1 MSIFRAYDVR
11 GIYPKDLNEEN
22 AFKIGAAFAR
32 INSGKIAVGCDA
44 RLSSTSLKQK
54 LIEGLVSGGVHVVD
68 IGMVT
73 TPILIFSV
81 SFYSFDGGVMI
92 TGSHNP
98 KEYNGVKMFTRD
110 SMPISYESGLNKI
123 EDMIKRGYAFKIT
136 GNDKVEKK
144 DILDDY
150 KNYLLDKIKFN
161 SPPRMKVVIDA
172 GNGSAGKIYS
182 DILKKAGF
190 EVVEMYCEPDGTF
203 PNHLPDPLEPENVVD
218 LQKKVVEESADMG
231 FAYDGDGDRLVVVDE
246 KGKVTTINDIFILLI
261 KHTLQNFEN
270 AKIVYNV
277 SNSLAIRDTIEK
289 YGGIPIEWKVGHTY
303 VQQKLKDEKAQ
314 FGGELSGHYFF
325 KELFTSD
332 DAIFA
337 TLKLLEFLI
346 NNNTSLEKE
355 FAEIP
360 RYYSMVSEEIVIPIK
375 DSEKFIFIE
384 NLKKDLRKKGYKIND
399 MDGVKVLFEDGWA
412 LFRASNTTPLIR
424 YGFESKTKDG
434 FEKIKSFV
442 EEVKSRAPKDG

>member
-1 MSIFRAYDVR
+1 MSIFRAYDIR

-22 AFKIGAAFAR
+22 AFKIGAAFAQV
-32 INSGKIAVGCDA
+32 NPGKIAVGHDA
-44 RLSSTSLKQK
+44 RLSSPSLKQK

-81 SFYSFDGGVMI
+81 SFYSFDGGIIV

-98 KEYNGVKMFTRD
+98 KEYNGLKMFTKN
-110 SMPISYESGLNKI
+110 SVPISYERGLNKI

-136 GNDKVEKK
+136 GNGKVEKK
-144 DILDDY
+144 DVLDDY
-150 KNYLLDKIKFN
+150 KNYLLGKIKFN
-161 SPPRMKVVIDA
+161 FPPKMKVVIDA
-172 GNGSAGKIYS
+172 GNGSGGKIYS
-182 DILKKAGF
+182 DILKKAGL
-190 EVVEMYCEPDGTF
+190 EVVEMYCEPDGNF
-203 PNHLPDPLEPENVVD
+203 PNHPPDPLEPENIVD
-218 LQKKVVEESADMG
+218 LQKKVVEENADIG

-246 KGKVTTINDIFILLI
+246 KGKVTTVNDIFILLI
-261 KHTLQNFEN
+261 KYTLQNFEN

-277 SNSLAIRDTIEK
+277 SNSLAVKDTIEK
-289 YGGIPIEWKVGHTY
+289 YGGVPIEYKVGHTN
-303 VQQKLKDEKAQ
+303 VQQKLKNENAQ

-337 TLKLLEFLI
+337 TLKLLEFMV
-346 NNNTSLEKE
+346 NDNTSLEKE

-360 RYYSMVSEEIVIPIK
+360 RYYSMVSEDIVIPIK

-384 NLKKDLRKKGYKIND
+384 NLKKDLRKKGYEIND